1 MSTSAGSP
9 PPGTTPAGPVHSL
22 LRAPPV
28 PFTPAEMRVVQVLT
42 EDYPIAGLGT
52 VASLAKRA
60 GVSDPTVVRLVAK
73 LGYEGFPAFQRAL
86 LSEVEDRLRS
96 PLMMMEARGAEDTPG
111 GYLASVEAALAETR
125 RRDLAEN
132 HARAAGLILE
142 RKARVT
148 LLGGRFSRYLAG
160 ILHTH
165 LVQLR
170 PGVRHLDGTQA
181 EQVDALVDIAPPDVL
196 VVFDYRRY
204 QADVV
209 GFAEQAAARGARVI
223 LFTDPWRSPIA
234 RRAEVIFTAPV
245 EVSSPYDTM
254 VPALA
259 QLEALMACLVE
270 RRDEGMRR
278 RVREIEA
285 VRARNRVTAVE
296 MPGDGEA

>member
-1 MSTSAGSP
+1 
-9 PPGTTPAGPVHSL
+9 
-22 LRAPPV
+22 
-28 PFTPAEMRVVQVLT
+28 MRVVQVLT

-86 LSEVEDRLRS
+86 LGEVEDRLRS